1 VTKRTRGPKRKS
13 KKPGLKRAGRLL
25 VKTIWKY
32 LVQIP
37 EEEREKDIA
46 AIERILARK
55 FKQLRRKIVRGG

>member
-55 FKQLRRKIVRGG
+55 FKQLRRK

>member
-1 VTKRTRGPKRKS
+1 MTKKTRGAKRKS
-13 KKPGLKRAGRLL
+13 KKPGLKRAGRFL

-32 LVQIP
+32 LVQLP

-55 FKQLRRKIVRGG
+55 FRQLRRK